1 MEFVYPPEA
10 EEFRAELRAWLERSL
25 SDEFRMS
32 RPMVMGGGA
41 GSQDLTRARAWGR
54 RLYEGGWAC
63 IAWPEEFGGRGA
75 TAIQQIV
82 FSDEMGRAGAP
93 GHPGQLGIT
102 HIGPALIMFGT
113 DEQKAR
119 FLPRMLAADDIWC
132 QGFSEPS
139 AGSDLASLRTSAVD
153 DGDEFVINGQ
163 KTWNSGGNHADWC
176 ELLVRTDPGTPR
188 HGGISCLLVDMHAP
202 GVEVRPIRMLS
213 GEFGVNEVFFADVRV
228 PKSALLGSVNE
239 GWKAAHATL
248 AHERG
253 VVANFHVGLR
263 AQIAQL
269 VETAGRTPFGPG
281 DAMASQ
287 DPYMRQRLA
296 RLYVRA
302 EILKLIADRQL
313 ADQLGRREL
322 GPETALG
329 RFVWQEVSQELPEVT
344 AELLGPDAIGG
355 PQARMRVSSRTS
367 TIAGG
372 TREIH
377 MNNLAYRGL
386 GLPRSY

>member
-1 MEFVYPPEA
+1 VEFVYPPEA
-10 EEFRAELRAWLERSL
+10 EEFRAELRAWLERNL
-25 SDEFRMS
+25 TDEFRMS
-32 RPMVMGGGA
+32 NPMGMGGGA
-41 GSQDLTRARAWGR
+41 RSVDLTRARAWGG
-54 RLYEGGWAC
+54 RLHEGGWAC
-63 IAWPEEFGGRGA
+63 IAWPEEYGGRSA
-75 TAIQQIV
+75 SAVQQIV
-82 FSDEMGRAGAP
+82 FSDEMARAGAP

-119 FLPRMLAADDIWC
+119 FLPRMLSAQDIWC

-176 ELLVRTDPGTPR
+176 ELLVRTDPETPR

-202 GVEVRPIRMLS
+202 GVEARPIRMLS
-213 GEFGVNEVFFADVRV
+213 GEFGVNELFFTDVRV

-263 AQIAQL
+263 AQIGEL
-269 VETAGRTPFGPG
+269 LEKAGRTPFGRAG
-281 DAMASQ
+281 GTASQ

-296 RLYVRA
+296 RIYVRA

-329 RFVWQEVSQELPEVT
+329 RFVWQEVSQELPEVA

-355 PQARMRVSSRTS
+355 PEARMRVGSRTS